1 MSARS
6 TINALSGSDQITLQT
21 PAPNNAVWDV
31 DVTVNGGPPAADTDQ
46 LIVQTPG
53 AAAETVVYTPNA
65 ADGGTLD
72 LTSLSS
78 IVTINTIETLTY
90 DGQNDNDTLTVVG
103 TAGNDVIVH
112 NPGANNQAGS
122 FSVNALLPLS
132 YQNLGSG
139 GSLTANGGAGGT
151 NDTLVYNGTASNDSF
166 TIGAAGQ
173 VNLNTRL
180 VVNTAGIETLTLQ
193 GFAGDDT
200 FTLVPAISATGYTT
214 INLNGGDQ
222 ASATGD
228 RVFLIGTA
236 GADDIVISGQSVSS
250 RRQDHKRKRDR
261 GHSPGCPGRR

>member
-1 MSARS
+1 M
-6 TINALSGSDQITLQT
+6 
-21 PAPNNAVWDV
+21 
-31 DVTVNGGPPAADTDQ
+31 
-46 LIVQTPG
+46 
-53 AAAETVVYTPNA
+53 VYTPNA

-78 IVTINTIETLTY
+78 TVTINTIETLTY

-122 FSVNALLPLS
+122 FSVNSLLPLS

-173 VNLNTRL
+173 VNLNCP
-180 VVNTAGIETLTLQ
+180 AGGQHGRDRDPDAAGLCRRRHLHA
-193 GFAGDDT
+193 GAGDLGDR
-200 FTLVPAISATGYTT
+200 LHRPSISMAAIRLLRPAI
-214 INLNGGDQ
+214 
-222 ASATGD
+222 AS
-228 RVFLIGTA
+228 
-236 GADDIVISGQSVSS
+236 S
-250 RRQDHKRKRDR
+250 
-261 GHSPGCPGRR
+261 